1 MNRQIKQILTYLGIV
16 VFFLVLAYAFV
27 PQVLGGKIVNQ
38 SDISGWT
45 GMTHEISQH
54 NAAHPDD
61 PTYWT
66 NSMFG
71 GMPTVTMY
79 DKFEGD
85 MTNPLYKL
93 LLLGKRPATYLF
105 VALLGAFLL
114 MLSLGINRFL
124 AVGGA
129 IAVAFCSYNFQIIQV
144 GHNTKM
150 QAIAFFPWVLAGLIY
165 TYRSALSGEKK
176 GWIWKTLLGS
186 SLFALALSFQIKA
199 NHPQITWYL
208 AVCVVMAAV
217 AEFVAVL
224 MDKTQMKDRLV
235 RFFSASALLLVL
247 GVAGIA
253 TNANKLIPT
262 WEYSKATM
270 RGGSELRDRGSRGGS
285 GLDLD
290 YATAWSYGIDETPNL
305 LIANFN
311 GGASVGTLPETS
323 EVASVL
329 KQYGYSGAE
338 LKGALAGI
346 PLYWGPQ
353 PFTAGPMYMGAISIF
368 LFVLGLF
375 LFKGKEKWWMLAATI
390 FAIFLGW
397 GNHMMWFTKLCFET
411 LPMYNKFRTV
421 SMSLIVLQVTLPLL
435 GFLVLDRIIKG
446 EYEWSKIK
454 KAGLGALVLTAGFC
468 ALCIA
473 VPSFAGSF
481 VSPADGQLPEPLIP
495 AIRADRI
502 SLMRHDALCSIIYIC
517 LAAAAIAWA
526 CTAKADASAKRVK
539 IASTLICLLVLV
551 DLFSVGKRYL
561 NSEHFITPKAFSSQF
576 EARPVDKM
584 ILEDDDPD
592 YRVLDMSVSTF
603 NDSHPSYWHKSIGG
617 YSPAK
622 MQRYQDLID
631 RYITREMTSIVKVSR
646 TQATVSGV
654 TENMPETPILNLLN
668 TKYIILQDDA
678 APVVNTRAMGNCW
691 FVDGLVIADNA
702 EEEINLLG
710 SADLGSTAIVRREDA
725 VEVPQ
730 SGWDIYEGDEIR
742 LISYAA
748 NELHYAYKTSVPRV
762 AVFSEVYYPGWV
774 SDQVELFRADWI
786 LRAAMV
792 PAGEGEIVM
801 RFEPESYSVGE
812 SISKASSIL
821 LLLVLLASVA
831 MPFALGSARCKK
843 AE

>member
-1 MNRQIKQILTYLGIV
+1 MKERQIKQVLTYLGIV
-16 VFFLVLAYAFV
+16 LFFLVLAYAFV

-85 MTNPLYKL
+85 LTNPLYKL

-129 IAVAFCSYNFQIIQV
+129 IAVAFCSYNIQIIQV

-165 TYRSALSGEKK
+165 TYRSALAGKEK
-176 GWIWKTLLGS
+176 GWIWKTLMGS

-235 RFFSASALLLVL
+235 RFFSTSALLLVL
-247 GVAGIA
+247 GIAGIA

-262 WEYSKATM
+262 WDYSKATM
-270 RGGSELRDRGSRGGS
+270 RGGSELRTNGSGN

-338 LKGALAGI
+338 LKGALSGI

-353 PFTAGPMYMGAISIF
+353 PFTAGPMYMGAISVF

-375 LFKGKEKWWMLAATI
+375 LFKGKEKWWMIAATI

-473 VPSFAGSF
+473 VPSIVGSF
-481 VSPADGQLPEPLIP
+481 VSPTDGQLPEPLIP

-502 SLMRHDALCSIIYIC
+502 SLMRHDALMSIIYIC

-526 CTAKADASAKRVK
+526 CTAKADARAKRVK

-576 EARPVDKM
+576 EARPVDQM

-603 NDSHPSYWHKSIGG
+603 NDSHPSYWHKAIGG

-631 RYITREMTSIVKVSR
+631 RYITKEMTSIVKVSR

-668 TKYIILQDDA
+668 TKYIILQGDA

-710 SADLGSTAIVRREDA
+710 SSDLRSTAVVRREDA

-742 LISYAA
+742 LVSYAA

-801 RFEPESYSVGE
+801 RFEPKSYSLGE
-812 SISKASSIL
+812 NISKASSIL